1 MVSLAPE
8 RVLDAGCGTGRVAS
22 ELAARGIDVVGVDVD
37 PSMIAE
43 ARRRAPNLIW
53 IEQDLAYLDLGRR
66 FDVVVLAGN
75 VPVFC
80 PADRRAALVG
90 RCAAHVDQGG
100 YLLAG
105 FRLDRGFGL
114 DDYDRGCEL
123 AGLILQDR
131 WATWEQD
138 PFEPDG
144 SYAVSLHRRPLLS
157 RGDLDWM

>member
-144 SYAVSLHRRPLLS
+144 SYAVSLHRRPLPS